1 MLKHKKYSIILL
13 LILVLL
19 FLSSCGG
26 LVDTNQI
33 SAKNLITGDNLLI
46 KIKVKQSPAL
56 GNWTHFAIGK
66 DLSTLSDELL
76 KKSNIDST
84 KCYKN
89 EYILV
94 KSEKKSPF
102 IIKKIEKLGIDEEN
116 DYRYAFFAPTARVD
130 YQDIFFPY
138 HLFDNAQIQYYPGYN
153 DMCFE
158 ENQEFNT
165 EYDIKEIYEFYN
177 SIIEYSTQ
185 MSTQNVVTVSDN
197 LSGNIFTVT
206 YNPDSSSVTFKFSNK

>member
-1 MLKHKKYSIILL
+1 MLKYKKCSIIL

-33 SAKNLITGDNLLI
+33 SAKNLVTGDDLLI
-46 KIKVKQSPAL
+46 KINVKQSAAL

-66 DLSTLSDELL
+66 DLSTLSDELS
-76 KKSNIDST
+76 KVSNIDST
-84 KCYKN
+84 EVFNN

-94 KSEKKSPF
+94 KSEKLSPF
-102 IIKKIEKLGIDEEN
+102 LIKKIEKYGEDGEN
-116 DYRYAFFAPTARVD
+116 DFRYAFFAPTARFD

-153 DMCFE
+153 DICFE
-158 ENQEFNT
+158 ENQEFHT
-165 EYDIKEIYEFYN
+165 EYDIKEIYEFYI

-185 MSTQNVVTVSDN
+185 MSTQNAVTVSDN
-197 LSGNIFTVT
+197 LSGNNFTVI
-206 YNPDSSSVTFKFSNK
+206 YNPDSRSVTFNFSNK